1 VAGWPTWP
9 QWDERELDGLRR
21 VLESGNWGGYSETL
35 GEFERAFAARH
46 GAAHCVSAMNG
57 TVSLVAAFAAC
68 EIGPGDEVIV
78 PAYTFFATASAV
90 RLAGAT
96 PVFVDIDPDTY
107 NLDVAAAAAAIGE
120 RTRAIVPVHF
130 AGLPVDLDLLLPL
143 AAKHDLVVIED
154 AAHAHGSSWR
164 GRPVGTLGDIGSFS
178 FQANKNM
185 TAGEGG
191 ALLTNDDALAE
202 RLWSYVNQGRD
213 SDGSWYEH
221 PHLGSNLRLTG
232 WQAAVLQVQL
242 ERLDPQ
248 LERRMAAAR
257 YLREE
262 LAQFAGLRPLAWDE
276 RADNHAHH
284 LFVLRYDA
292 DGLDGLSRDDFRRE
306 LEARGIPSSAGYG
319 MPLYR
324 QQSLKPPLGRA
335 TPCPAAERACKEA
348 IWLSHNLLLAD
359 EAQLAAIPEAV
370 ADILTDRRRL
380 ALRAESPREAGS
392 PRQASSP
399 RQGGVAA

>member
-1 VAGWPTWP
+1 MVEWPGWP
-9 QWDERELDGLRR
+9 QWDERELDGLRQ
-21 VLESGNWGGYSETL
+21 VLESGSWGGYSEAL
-35 GEFERAFAARH
+35 GTFERAFAERHAARR
-46 GAAHCVSAMNG
+46 CISAMNG

-107 NLDVAAAAAAIGE
+107 NLDIGAAEAAISE
-120 RTRAIVPVHF
+120 STKAIVPVHF
-130 AGLPVDLDLLLPL
+130 AGLPVDLDVLLPL
-143 AAKHDLVVIED
+143 GERHGLVVIED

-164 GRPVGTLGDIGSFS
+164 GRPVGALGHVGSFS

-202 RLWSYVNQGRD
+202 RLWSYVNQGR
-213 SDGSWYEH
+213 SPDGSWYEH

-232 WQAAVLQVQL
+232 WQAAVLRIQL
-242 ERLDPQ
+242 DRLDQQ
-248 LERRMAAAR
+248 LERRMAGSR
-257 YLREE
+257 FLHEQ
-262 LAQFAGLRPLAWDE
+262 LAQFAGLRPLLWDE
-276 RADNHAHH
+276 RAESHAHH
-284 LFVLRYDA
+284 LFVLRYDPA
-292 DGLDGLSRDDFRRE
+292 GFGGLSRADFRLE

-324 QQSLKPPLGRA
+324 QQSLTPPASRV
-335 TPCPAAERACKEA
+335 TPCPVAERACEEA
-348 IWLSHNLLLAD
+348 IWLGHNLLLAE

-370 ADILTDRRRL
+370 EDILTDRRRL
-380 ALRAESPREAGS
+380 AERAESH
-392 PRQASSP
+392 

>member
-1 VAGWPTWP
+1 MADWPSWP
-9 QWDERELDGLRR
+9 QWDEREHDALRR
-21 VLESGNWGGYSETL
+21 VLESGDWGGYSAAL

-46 GAAHCVSAMNG
+46 EARHCISAMNG

-68 EIGPGDEVIV
+68 GIGPGDEVIV

-96 PVFVDIDPDTY
+96 PVFADIEPDTY
-107 NLDVAAAAAAIGE
+107 NLDVAAAEAAIGE
-120 RTRAIVPVHF
+120 RTKAIVPVHF

-164 GRPVGTLGDIGSFS
+164 GRPVGALGDIGSFS

-191 ALLTNDDALAE
+191 ALLTDDDALAA

-213 SDGSWYEH
+213 AGGSWYEH

-232 WQAAVLQVQL
+232 WQAALLQVQL
-242 ERLDPQ
+242 ERLNAQ
-248 LERRMAAAR
+248 LERRMASSR

-262 LAQFAGLRPLAWDE
+262 LARFPGLRPLAWDE
-276 RADNHAHH
+276 RADAHAHH
-284 LFVLRYDA
+284 LFVLRYDPEEFE
-292 DGLDGLSRDDFRRE
+292 GLSRSEFRLE
-306 LEARGIPSSAGYG
+306 LEARGIPSSSGYG
-319 MPLYR
+319 MPLYG
-324 QQSLKPPLGRA
+324 QQSLAPPHGRA
-335 TPCPAAERACKEA
+335 TPCPAAERACSEA

-359 EAQLAAIPEAV
+359 ETQLAAIPEAV
-370 ADILTDRRRL
+370 DEILTDRRRL
-380 ALRAESPREAGS
+380 AVRAE
-392 PRQASSP
+392 SP

>member
-1 VAGWPTWP
+1 MVEWPIWP
-9 QWDERELDGLRR
+9 QWDQRELDGLRV
-21 VLESGNWGGYSETL
+21 VLESGNWGGYSDDI

-46 GAAHCVSAMNG
+46 AAGHCIGAMNG

-68 EIGPGDEVIV
+68 EIGAGDEVIV
-78 PAYTFFATASAV
+78 PSYTFVATASAV

-107 NLDVAAAAAAIGE
+107 NLDVGAAEAAIGE
-120 RTRAIVPVHF
+120 RTKAIVPVHF

-143 AAKHDLVVIED
+143 AEKHGLVVIED

-164 GRPVGTLGDIGSFS
+164 GNPVGALGHIGSFS

-191 ALLTNDDALAE
+191 ALLTNDDALAT

-213 SDGSWYEH
+213 VDGSWYEH

-232 WQAAVLQVQL
+232 WQAAVLLVQL
-242 ERLDPQ
+242 ERLDAQ
-248 LERRMAAAR
+248 LLRRMASAR
-257 YLREE
+257 YLHEE
-262 LAQFAGLRPLAWDE
+262 LARFPGLSPLVWDE

-284 LFVLRYDA
+284 LFVLRYDPE
-292 DGLDGLSRDDFRRE
+292 GFGGFSRADFRRE
-306 LEARGIPSSAGYG
+306 LEARGIPSSSGYG
-319 MPLYR
+319 FPLYR
-324 QQSLKPPLGRA
+324 QQPLTPPLGRV
-335 TPCPAAERACKEA
+335 TPCPAAERACGEA
-348 IWLSHNLLLAD
+348 IWLSHNLLLAE

-370 ADILTDRRRL
+370 DDILTDRRRL
-380 ALRAESPREAGS
+380 AVRAESPS
-392 PRQASSP
+392 
-399 RQGGVAA
+399 QGGVAA

>member
-1 VAGWPTWP
+1 MSAVRGRGPEVVAWPSWP
-9 QWDERELDGLRR
+9 QWDGRELDVLRQ
-21 VLESGNWGGYSETL
+21 VLASGNWGGYAEAL
-35 GEFERAFAARH
+35 GEFERAFGERHAARH
-46 GAAHCVSAMNG
+46 CIGAMNG

-68 EIGPGDEVIV
+68 EIGAGDEVIV

-107 NLDVAAAAAAIGE
+107 NLDVGAAEAAIGE
-120 RTRAIVPVHF
+120 RTKAIVPMHF

-143 AAKHDLVVIED
+143 AEKHGLVVIED

-164 GRPVGTLGDIGSFS
+164 GRPVGALGRVGSFS

-191 ALLTNDDALAE
+191 ALLTNDAALAE
-202 RLWSYVNQGRD
+202 RLWSYVNQGR
-213 SDGSWYEH
+213 SSEGSWYEH

-232 WQAAVLQVQL
+232 WQAAVLQIQL
-242 ERLDPQ
+242 DRLDGQ
-248 LERRMAAAR
+248 LERRMKSSR
-257 YLREE
+257 YLHEE
-262 LAQFAGLRPLAWDE
+262 LAQFGGLRPLVWDE

-284 LFVLRYDA
+284 LFVLRY
-292 DGLDGLSRDDFRRE
+292 GPEEFGGLSRAEFCLE

-324 QQSLKPPLGRA
+324 QQSLTPPLSRV
-335 TPCPAAERACKEA
+335 TPCPAAEAACGEA
-348 IWLSHNLLLAD
+348 IWLSQNLLLAE

-370 ADILTDRRRL
+370 DEILNDRRRL
-380 ALRAESPREAGS
+380 VP
-392 PRQASSP
+392 
-399 RQGGVAA
+399 

>member
-1 VAGWPTWP
+1 MIDWPSWP
-9 QWDERELDGLRR
+9 EWDERELDGLRQ
-21 VLESGNWGGYSETL
+21 VLESGSWGGYSEAL
-35 GEFERAFAARH
+35 GEFERAFAERHAARH
-46 GAAHCVSAMNG
+46 CIGAMNG
-57 TVSLVAAFAAC
+57 TVSLVAALAAC

-96 PVFVDIDPDTY
+96 PVFVDVGANTY
-107 NLDVAAAAAAIGE
+107 NLDVAAAEAAIGE

-143 AAKHDLVVIED
+143 AEKRGLVVIED

-164 GRPVGTLGDIGSFS
+164 GRPVGALGQIGSFS

-191 ALLTNDDALAE
+191 ALLTNDEALAE
-202 RLWSYVNQGRD
+202 RLWSYVNQGR
-213 SDGSWYEH
+213 STEGSWYEH

-232 WQAAVLQVQL
+232 WQAAVLRVQL
-242 ERLDPQ
+242 ERLDGQ
-248 LERRMAAAR
+248 LERRMASSR
-257 YLREE
+257 YLHEQ
-262 LAQFAGLRPLAWDE
+262 LAGFDGLRPLVWDE

-284 LFVLRYDA
+284 LFVLRYDPKEC
-292 DGLDGLSRDDFRRE
+292 GGLSRADFRLE

-324 QQSLKPPLGRA
+324 QQSLAPPLGRV
-335 TPCPAAERACKEA
+335 TPCPAAELACEEA
-348 IWLSHNLLLAD
+348 IWLSHNLLLA
-359 EAQLAAIPEAV
+359 EEQQLAAIPEAV
-370 ADILTDRRRL
+370 DSILNDRRRL
-380 ALRAESPREAGS
+380 AQRAESPS
-392 PRQASSP
+392 
-399 RQGGVAA
+399 QGGVTA